1 MTEQE
6 AKMAQKV
13 QLYDLRLIFTS
24 GDKDT
29 YTTQEIVELLDKIAM
44 YTFLLF
50 PGGGG
55 PCPPFSKSV
64 EVNRWQIRQQRK
76 PGERPTRQGS

>member
-29 YTTQEIVELLDKIAM
+29 YTTQEIVELLDKIELSKS
-44 YTFLLF
+44 LLC

-55 PCPPFSKSV
+55 ARPPFSKSV
-64 EVNRWQIRQQRK
+64 EVTRWRIPPQRK